1 MIELES
7 PTVLVICGPTA
18 SGKSSTAIQVALEL
32 HGEIV
37 SADSM
42 QLYRGMD
49 IGTAK
54 VTPEEQ
60 ALVRHHLIDCCE
72 PGDSFSVAKFKE
84 LATAAIRDIQSR
96 GKLAIV
102 CGGTG
107 QYISALTQ
115 GIDYVDIP
123 VDLHLRESLNQR
135 AREEG
140 LESLYLE
147 LSRVDP
153 AASQAIKPQD
163 QKRIIRALEIFHQ
176 TGKPK
181 TEHLAQS
188 RLKGPDFNFIVY
200 CLTHQ
205 REVLYDKINQRVQW
219 MVDSGLVDE
228 VRQLL
233 ATTAGLQLPTA
244 WQAIGYKEIIAYLQG
259 QKTLQ
264 EAISEIAQA
273 TRRYAKRQLT
283 WFRNMEEVHWLQD
296 LSPEQAARVM
306 IESMKQ
312 QAKI

>member
-147 LSRVDP
+147 LSHVDP

-264 EAISEIAQA
+264 EAISDIAQA